1 MKRTIL
7 AILVP
12 PFAVCRYGCAGYCA
26 APIGLFW
33 LAGIVSI
40 VYSFYGGPLGVE
52 GISWTTLLLGIVMWV
67 IATVWARDVIKG
79 VDEDKLQTKTSSLC
93 RMVKPSVDDHD
104 PFEDIRKNAG

>member
-1 MKRTIL
+1 MQRRIL

-40 VYSFYGGPLGVE
+40 VYSFYGGPLGVD
-52 GISWTTLLLGIVMWV
+52 GISWTTLFLGVVMWI
-67 IATVWARDVIKG
+67 IATVWAEDTIRG
-79 VDEDKLQTKTSSLC
+79 VDADKLQTKSSSLC
-93 RMVKPSVDDHD
+93 RIVKPNIDEHD
-104 PFEDIRKNAG
+104 PFDDIRKNAG